1 MILLAALMLFSMTA
15 GCGSSED
22 EPGPENGMTE
32 NGVSEDPGHD
42 DEDVDGNG
50 EFAFDYWENPQNIS
64 ELVELFKQLKFDIS
78 TGDHISSIV
87 YRFEGK
93 ETASGVETSKVTMET
108 YSNGQLDLSLT
119 TWVDDNGSTVQI
131 AIDDEMMPAEL
142 ASMMAEPIFSLVFM
156 PFNLVSAYDP
166 EVVLGGTHPNIN
178 VESKGTSS
186 RTFGDLSG
194 KIYESV
200 ISVTD
205 QGREYKVEWHIGDF
219 GNLQM
224 MTLYETLDVSANDY
238 VRYELSTV
246 ELR

>member
-1 MILLAALMLFSMTA
+1 MP
-15 GCGSSED
+15 D
-22 EPGPENGMTE
+22 NGMTE
-32 NGVSEDPGHD
+32 NGVSEDPDHAAGEDTDEAVD
-42 DEDVDGNG
+42 DNG
-50 EFAFDYWENPQNIS
+50 EFAFDYWENPQDIS
-64 ELVELFKQLKFDIS
+64 ELVELFKHLKFDIS

-87 YRFEGK
+87 YRFEGE

-108 YSNGQLDLSLT
+108 YFNGQLDMSLT
-119 TWVDDNGSTVQI
+119 TWVDDNGNTVQI

-142 ASMMAEPIFSLVFM
+142 ASMMTQPVFSLVFM

-166 EVVLGGTHPNIN
+166 EAVLGGTHPHVK

-186 RTFGDLSG
+186 GTFGDLSG
-194 KIYESV
+194 TIYESV

-205 QGREYKVEWHIGDF
+205 QNREYKVAWHIGDF